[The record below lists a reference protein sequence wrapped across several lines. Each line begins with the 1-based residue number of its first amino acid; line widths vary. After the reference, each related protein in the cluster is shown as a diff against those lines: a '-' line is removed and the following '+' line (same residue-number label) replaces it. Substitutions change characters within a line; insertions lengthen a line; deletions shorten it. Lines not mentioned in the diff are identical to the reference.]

1 MSYLPD
7 WASDFGTVVGIAA
20 SIPIFWTWYEVI
32 WGQKRRHVNWYEKAR
47 AGTSADIVLV
57 VDLLPN
63 SHMRSQVRQH
73 LANEKREVPDERFI
87 VFEHSGDI
95 TPDIIPGLVQ
105 ELRKKIAEISR
116 MGAGTLHIFFGGPC
130 AFATIV
136 GCELANRGNVIV
148 HHHPRE
154 GGYENWG
161 ALRHAHF

>member
-1 MSYLPD
+1 MSLPPWLTD
-7 WASDFGTVVGIAA
+7 LATIVGLI
-20 SIPIFWTWYEVI
+20 SFIPIAWTWYAII
-32 WGQKRRHVNWYEKAR
+32 WGRKRQHDAWYNEAR
-47 AGTSADIVLV
+47 TGASADIVLV

-63 SHMRSQVRQH
+63 SHMLSQVRQY
-73 LANEKREVPDERFI
+73 LANEKRDVPDKRFI
-87 VFEHSGDI
+87 VFEHNGDL
-95 TPDIIPGLVQ
+95 TPDNIPSLVQ
-105 ELRKKIAEISR
+105 ELRKKIAEISH

-161 ALRHAHF
+161 PLRHAHF